1 MKFAIGA
8 VAPIALPIAEFAKV
22 ETTTVTSNAG
32 AFWNHKSCRQSNR
45 QM

>member
-22 ETTTVTSNAG
+22 ETTTVTSNVLRDSG
-32 AFWNHKSCRQSNR
+32 FCDQ
-45 QM
+45 